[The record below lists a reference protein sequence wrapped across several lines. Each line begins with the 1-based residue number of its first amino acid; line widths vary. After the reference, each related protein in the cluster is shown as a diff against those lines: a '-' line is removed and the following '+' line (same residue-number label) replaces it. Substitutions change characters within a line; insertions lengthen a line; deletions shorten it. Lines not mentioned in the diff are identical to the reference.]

1 MDNTID
7 KKAYDEEAFKKLLV
21 SFLKTKSDGAT
32 QNEMVVATGLS
43 KDWVELAVRA
53 LLKDY
58 PAHLEADEQHQL
70 VYEFDFTPQQVQAFS
85 FRKFFNT
92 ILNGI
97 WKGFMLFFKVWTL
110 LMYMTYILVNVIILL
125 VFLIV
130 INLLAIF
137 NGGDGIGLPGAAENG
152 LTASLGVLIDINLL
166 LAGIHGLSSKESF
179 LHKMFSYLFG
189 ETKTKVD
196 DLLIEKHLL
205 RFISQNQG
213 KIVVAEIVKLTGW
226 GVRQAQ
232 EEAAQL
238 MANYNGDVFVTDEG
252 VIVYQFD
259 DLENDARV
267 LKFLEENQ
275 HKSETKS
282 IEDMSF
288 EEIQQR
294 ASTWWGKTAVSRFL
308 IKTFVSV
315 KAEDKNEA
323 KHALEKPTPE
333 KSTPEEIQEDVKP
346 INKPVNPNDVMPI
359 WQNLVPLVRMSD
371 NDEEDDEVIRGAN
384 KFNWVMSFISPLMLM
399 FIILLTVDTVAGED
413 AANGIRFKL
422 GFFVV
427 LTIIPFSYSF
437 LFWLIPRMRRFGVNK
452 ANKRLHYINYGHRY
466 LGFVFNHLSEKL
478 YPAQGFKQVY
488 EEVKTANH
496 KLTRTVLNEI
506 MQAKSIELEAE
517 ANADEHGKYFSFT
530 HLQEELSVTEQL
542 RLKKSI

>member
-1 MDNTID
+1 MDNTIN
-7 KKAYDEEAFKKLLV
+7 KKTYDEVAFKKLLV
-21 SFLKTKSDGAT
+21 SFLKTKSEGAT

-43 KDWVELAVRA
+43 KDWVELTVRA

-70 VYEFDFTPQQVQAFS
+70 IYEFDFTPQQTQAFS
-85 FRKFFNT
+85 LRKFFNT
-92 ILNGI
+92 IANGI
-97 WKGFMLFFKVWTL
+97 WKGFMLFFKIWTL
-110 LMYMTYILVNVIILL
+110 LMYMSYILLNVIILL
-125 VFLIV
+125 VFLVV
-130 INLLAIF
+130 INILAIF
-137 NGGDGIGLPGAAENG
+137 HGGDGIGLPKAAESG
-152 LTASLGVLIDINLL
+152 LAASLGVLIDINLL
-166 LAGIHGLSSKESF
+166 LAGVHDLSSKESF

-196 DLLIEKHLL
+196 DLWIEKHLL
-205 RFISQNQG
+205 RFISQNKG
-213 KIVVAEIVKLTGW
+213 KMVVAEIVKLTGW
-226 GVRQAQ
+226 GVRKAQ

-259 DLENDARV
+259 DLQNDARV
-267 LKFLEENQ
+267 LKFLAENQ
-275 HKSETKS
+275 HKAEAKS

-294 ASTWWGKTAVSRFL
+294 VSTWWGKTAVSRFL
-308 IKTFVSV
+308 IKTFVSIEE
-315 KAEDKNEA
+315 EDKKAA
-323 KHALEKPTPE
+323 KQTSVESK
-333 KSTPEEIQEDVKP
+333 PEETLEEVQKEIKP

-371 NDEEDDEVIRGAN
+371 NDEEDDEVIREAN
-384 KFNWVMSFISPLMLM
+384 KFNWVMSFVSPLMLM
-399 FIILLTVDTVAGED
+399 FMILLLVDTVGGED
-413 AANGIRFKL
+413 ATSGIRFKL

-437 LFWLIPRMRRFGVNK
+437 LFWLIPRMRRFGVNR
-452 ANKRLHYINYGHRY
+452 ANKRLHHINYGHRF
-466 LGFVFNHLSEKL
+466 LGFVFNHLNEKL
-478 YPAQGFKQVY
+478 YPAQGFKQIY

-517 ANADEHGKYFSFT
+517 ANADEQGKYFSFT
-530 HLQEELSVTEQL
+530 HLQAELNVAEQL
-542 RLKKSI
+542 RLNNGA